1 MFWGKRQF
9 KGAEYGPYQDRLGD
23 LQLANASR
31 HREFMMVS
39 TKVKAGL
46 SDYYVGVPS
55 KELMAL
61 FDGFEPVGEGELPK
75 VVDSL
80 VLADMDAFKESFK
93 FRHELRRS

>member
-9 KGAEYGPYQDRLGD
+9 KAADYGPYQDRLGD

-39 TKVKAGL
+39 TKVKANL
-46 SDYYVGVPS
+46 SEYYVGVPA
-55 KELMAL
+55 KELMVL
-61 FDGFEPVGEGELPK
+61 FDGFEPVAEGDLPK

-80 VLADMDAFKESFK
+80 VVADMDAFRERFK

>member
-1 MFWGKRQF
+1 MARIKI
-9 KGAEYGPYQDRLGD
+9 A
-23 LQLANASR
+23 LATCNWPMPRAI
-31 HREFMMVS
+31 EFMIVS

-80 VLADMDAFKESFK
+80 VLADMDAFKERFK